1 MEINKLDELIQL
13 VINLLNKE
21 KTKVI
26 GIKDLE
32 SKAKKNGFVFS
43 FDDESIKELC
53 LHLREKE
60 IIAYIQGKGVFKHIR
75 IVD

>member
-13 VINLLNKE
+13 VI
-21 KTKVI
+21 
-26 GIKDLE
+26 KDLE
-32 SKAKKNGFVFS
+32 SKDKKNGFVFS